1 MKRNGHNQ
9 QTEHDELGEAIDS
22 VLREPIAV
30 PSHLLARLQGAG
42 PQRPPGRRRLLLVAG
57 IGACAAGYGGLTIL
71 SAFALGHVFAA
82 GILPPTLV
90 LAAPHLPAL
99 NRIALTGGAVLAW
112 GTLGLAVSYAT
123 QSLLRH

>member
-1 MKRNGHNQ
+1 MERNGHNQ
-9 QTEHDELGEAIDS
+9 QTEHDELMEAIDS
-22 VLREPIAV
+22 VLRGPVAV
-30 PSHLLARLQGAG
+30 PTHLLARLQAAA

-82 GILPPTLV
+82 GALPPAIMQT
-90 LAAPHLPAL
+90 APHLPAL

-123 QSLLRH
+123 QFALRR